1 MKLCRDQ
8 PTYANGAPYVAP
20 LIVSGSK
27 GKTVGWEGWEEYLL
41 LSGVP
46 GTSGNTKYRSSAGV
60 LMLDRSLSES
70 A

>member
-1 MKLCRDQ
+1 MKLRRDQ
-8 PTYANGAPYVAP
+8 LTYANGASYVAA

-27 GKTVGWEGWEEYLL
+27 EKTVGWEEYLL